1 MARAIRAGEFRLRGA
16 SPNASQARRARVVL
30 LGMRCAFT
38 EPVLEALLDEP
49 GVDLQAVVLPSPPP
63 PAHPDPGHPLLDLAS
78 RNGIPIHEVGNR
90 SRLNAPDFRAAL
102 EAIVPSL
109 PDLAVVACFPWRLPA
124 WLRSLPTLGCLN
136 LHPSL
141 LPDGRGP
148 EPVFW
153 TFRRGLTETGVTI
166 HVVDAGFDT
175 GPIVA
180 QRLFAIPGDATIESL
195 ERSLARLGTHL
206 LIETLP
212 TLLTR
217 SAGAAPQGA
226 GLARPAPMPGP
237 DDLVVPTSWS
247 ASHAARFI
255 RAVTPTYGP
264 LAILVQATGQRL
276 AIGAVI
282 EGDAAATIAEPVLL
296 TGSEAHIRFTP
307 GVLKCELHAPPR
319 PLRMARSRSRND
331 H

>member
-1 MARAIRAGEFRLRGA
+1 MARAIRAGESRLRGA

-38 EPVLEALLDEP
+38 EPVLAALLAEP
-49 GVDLQAVVLPSPPP
+49 GVDLQAVVLPSST
-63 PAHPDPGHPLLDLAS
+63 HPERAIDSDPVLDLAS
-78 RNGIPIHEVGNR
+78 RHGIPSLDVASR
-90 SRLNAPDFRAAL
+90 SSLNAPGIHAVLDRIA
-102 EAIVPSL
+102 
-109 PDLAVVACFPWRLPA
+109 PDLIVVACFPWRLPG
-124 WLRSLPTLGCLN
+124 WLRALPAHGCLN
-136 LHPSL
+136 VHPSL

-217 SAGAAPQGA
+217 SAVAAPQGA

-255 RAVTPTYGP
+255 RAVTPSYGP
-264 LAILVQATGQRL
+264 LAILVQASGQRL

-319 PLRMARSRSRND
+319 PLRLARSRSRND